1 MLIVELLG
9 LTRAH
14 FELHTAIQCVPQV
27 IGAGADDVLPKPHAH
42 GLNPAR
48 DFRHKGVKASL
59 DGGTP
64 IAARSVRANDKSGVP
79 ADRYGSTQKIAQGK

>member
-9 LTRAH
+9 STRAH
-14 FELHTAIQCVPQV
+14 FKLHTAIQCVPQV

-48 DFRHKGVKASL
+48 DFRHKGVKDLVNNNFPES
-59 DGGTP
+59 
-64 IAARSVRANDKSGVP
+64 AAFR
-79 ADRYGSTQKIAQGK
+79 